1 MTSHRIM
8 KQEESIMKK
17 IGTTVIEC
25 AAEAYCVDAATLS
38 TATVIREELSN
49 QSLKMV
55 AFISCI
61 EDELDVQINLR
72 EAAQLKTIGDFVA
85 KVNELAE

>member
-1 MTSHRIM
+1 MIE
-8 KQEESIMKK
+8 K
-17 IGTTVIEC
+17 TVIEC
-25 AAEAYCVDAATLS
+25 AAQAYCVDAASITLD
-38 TATVIREELSN
+38 TDIREQLSN

-61 EDELDVQINLR
+61 EDELDVQIDLR
-72 EAAQLKTIGDFVA
+72 DAAKLKTIRDFVA